1 MGQRLVVTINADSK
15 PKMKIYYHWSAYT
28 SSTFDELQKLW
39 KIIKQSKKVHGDDI
53 DAILLDIIH
62 GVEEVDEEYKKAM
75 ESLASQLNHPI
86 GRSYH
91 GGIDGGGKSDEFA
104 YIQRLYPNET
114 FKTDPDRNC
123 GLIAMSDKG
132 MNDLDDWAE
141 GTASIDIVT
150 NEISNEVFYS
160 LDEGGYVEW
169 NEDGENTPEKLT
181 EEFHNIP
188 TVVDDGYDLFVCK
201 GDEIF
206 KTMERWRYLNTRYG
220 DIKDKNDIV
229 FKEIG

>member
-1 MGQRLVVTINADSK
+1 MGQRLVVTINEDGK

-39 KIIKQSKKVHGDDI
+39 RIIKQSKKVHGNDTK
-53 DAILLDIIH
+53 AILLDIIH
-62 GVEEVDEEYKKAM
+62 GVEGVDEEYKKAM
-75 ESLASQLNHPI
+75 EPLVSRLNHPVE
-86 GRSYH
+86 RSYH

-104 YIQRLYPNET
+104 YIQRLYPDET

-123 GLIAMSDKG
+123 GLVAMSDKG
-132 MNDLDDWAE
+132 MNAMDDWAE

-169 NEDGENTPEKLT
+169 YEDNDETPEETFRKL
-181 EEFHNIP
+181 P
-188 TVVDDGYDLFVCK
+188 VVIDDGYDLFVCK